1 MANELEIWAL
11 HGEADATRIEQVA
24 RTESELKFEATLV
37 KNPEMLMPGLTL
49 IGRQTRSGR
58 GKLDL
63 LGLDEKGQLVVFELK
78 RELVARDAVTQII
91 DYGSFLESLS
101 DKELVEHIAAQ
112 PGEGIEPIGNFDEW
126 YGQRFTNP
134 EASLKP
140 VQMTL
145 VGLGAD
151 DDAIRI
157 VEFLAKHD
165 MPISMLT
172 FRGYD
177 HDGRV
182 LLAKQ
187 VQAERD
193 IAERAKARSGRDQ
206 QETNRAF
213 EKALDERID
222 ELNIRDFWEDVFGAF
237 EDSLGTPYVRK
248 GGFNFF
254 FRSTLNLPNHPGG
267 FVSPLSIRLTQK
279 EKIRIVFFPVSVHLC
294 RQEFDNSK
302 LGFEKEK
309 PQAAP
314 TTNEIQQQWF
324 LELGDVE
331 WKKHKED
338 LVALADAV
346 AEAWREA
353 RRKSRG

>member
-11 HGEADATRIEQVA
+11 DGGGDATRVAPVA
-24 RTESELKFEATLV
+24 RTESELELEDTLV

-63 LGLDEKGQLVVFELK
+63 LGLDKKGQLVVFELK
-78 RELVARDAVTQII
+78 RELVAREAVTQII
-91 DYGSFLESLS
+91 DYASFLESLS
-101 DKELVEHIAAQ
+101 DKDLVEHIAAQ
-112 PGEGIEPIGNFDEW
+112 PGEGIEPIVGEFDEW
-126 YGQRFTNP
+126 YGQRFTDP

-151 DDAIRI
+151 ADATRI

-187 VQAERD
+187 VQAELD
-193 IAERAKARSGRDQ
+193 IAERAKARSGRDRK
-206 QETNRAF
+206 EEERALK
-213 EKALDERID
+213 KALDERID
-222 ELNIRDFWEDVFGAF
+222 ELNIRDFWDDVFGAF
-237 EDSLGTPYVRK
+237 EDSLGRPYVRK

-254 FRSTLNLPNHPGG
+254 RPTLNLPNHPRG
-267 FVSPLSIRLTQK
+267 FNAPLSIQVTR
-279 EKIRIVFFPVSVHLC
+279 EGKIRIIFFPVSVHLC
-294 RQEFDNSK
+294 RQKFDDSN
-302 LGFEKEK
+302 LGFKDE
-309 PQAAP
+309 PTQAP
-314 TTNEIQQQWF
+314 TANEIQKQWF

-346 AEAWREA
+346 EDAWREG

>member
-11 HGEADATRIEQVA
+11 DGEADATRVKQVA
-24 RTESELKFEATLV
+24 RTESELKLEATLV
-37 KNPEMLMPGLTL
+37 KNPEMLMPKLRL
-49 IGRQTRSGR
+49 IGRQMRAGR

-91 DYGSFLESLS
+91 DYASFLESLS

-112 PGEGIEPIGNFDEW
+112 PGEGIEQIGGDFDEW
-126 YGQRFTNP
+126 YGQQFKP

-151 DDAIRI
+151 ADATRI

-182 LLAKQ
+182 LLAKE

-206 QETNRAF
+206 QEKNRAY
-213 EKALDERID
+213 KQAIDERIG
-222 ELNIRDFWEDVFGAF
+222 ELKIRDFWEDVFGAF
-237 EDSLGTPYVRK
+237 DSLGSPYVRK
-248 GGFNFF
+248 GGFNFYIP
-254 FRSTLNLPNHPGG
+254 STLNLPNHPGG
-267 FVSPLSIRLTQK
+267 FNNPLSILLTR
-279 EKIRIVFFPVSVHLC
+279 EPKIRIVFKPVSVHLC
-294 RQEFDNSK
+294 RQKFDNSK
-302 LGFEKEK
+302 FGFEKEK
-309 PQAAP
+309 TLAP

-331 WKKHKED
+331 WKKHRED
-338 LVALADAV
+338 LIALADAV

-353 RRKSRG
+353 RRKSRVSS